1 MATTH
6 DKCDCC
12 GGNVREKRVT
22 VDMRFKGKLFV
33 FDNVPVGVCQK
44 CGERY
49 YRGPVLERL
58 EELAGHKELF
68 KEKIQVPRFDFAE
81 AMVF

>member
-1 MATTH
+1 MKTKY
-6 DKCDCC
+6 DDCDYC
-12 GGNVREKRVT
+12 GGRVLEKRVT
-22 VDMRFKGKLFV
+22 VDLRLKDKLYV
-33 FDNVPVGVCQK
+33 FENVPVGVCRK

-58 EELAGHKELF
+58 EELASHQNLF

-81 AMVF
+81 AAVF

>member
-1 MATTH
+1 MAAKY
-6 DKCDCC
+6 DKCDYC
-12 GGNVREKRVT
+12 GGGVREKRVT
-22 VDMRFKGKLFV
+22 VDLRVKGKLYV

-58 EELAGHKELF
+58 EELAGHQELF

-81 AMVF
+81 AAVF